1 LLDILNNDINKME
14 IAPRKAW
21 ITEAMMKKM
30 EERRIAKITNIKEY
44 RRLNNQL
51 RREIDRAKKV
61 YMEEICEEI
70 MDLQKKARFYLM
82 YQKAQKLGLRTRK
95 PV

>member
-1 LLDILNNDINKME
+1 ME

-44 RRLNNQL
+44 RKLNNQL
-51 RREIDRAKKV
+51 RRETDSAKEV
-61 YMEEICEEI
+61 YM
-70 MDLQKKARFYLM
+70 K
-82 YQKAQKLGLRTRK
+82 
-95 PV
+95 